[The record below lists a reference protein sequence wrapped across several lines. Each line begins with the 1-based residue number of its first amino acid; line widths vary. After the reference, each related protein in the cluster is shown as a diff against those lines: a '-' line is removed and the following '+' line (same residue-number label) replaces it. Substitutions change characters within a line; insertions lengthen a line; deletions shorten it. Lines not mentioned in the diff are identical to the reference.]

1 MEKNKSLHAYIK
13 EELLNSIKANKYKKG
28 EKIPT
33 ELELCETF
41 NVSRTTVRTALNQLT
56 LEGYLIRKQGKGTYV
71 ADEKV
76 RQTLTHT
83 VKKYSDQIA
92 VQGKTAQI
100 ELVNISV
107 VPANEYIINSLDVS
121 LKDPIQR
128 IERVRKA
135 NGAPTQYE
143 IAYIPWE
150 IAPGLTKKHAE
161 TSLYT
166 SLTDEFGVQIAKTT
180 EHIEIALADERICYY
195 LNCEE
200 GLPCFYMETIA
211 ENESGKKVEF
221 SRAYYRGDKTNFLI
235 ERDYPSEH

>member
-1 MEKNKSLHAYIK
+1 MEKSKSLHAYIK
-13 EELLNSIKANKYKKG
+13 EELLTDIKSNKYKKG

-33 ELELCETF
+33 ELKLCETY

-56 LEGYLIRKQGKGTYV
+56 LEGYLVRKQGKGTFV

-76 RQTLTHT
+76 KQTLTHT

-92 VQGKTAQI
+92 VQGKTAEI
-100 ELVNISV
+100 MLVDISV
-107 VPANEYIINSLDVS
+107 VPANDVVINALDVS
-121 LKDPIQR
+121 HKDPIQR

-135 NGAPTQYE
+135 NGEPTQYE
-143 IAYIPWE
+143 IAYIPWHV
-150 IAPGLTKKHAE
+150 APGITKEHAE
-161 TSLYT
+161 SSLYS
-166 SLTDEFGVQIAKTT
+166 SLKKDFDVSISKTT

-200 GLPCFYMETIA
+200 DLPCFYMETIA
-211 ENESGKKVEF
+211 KNEKGQKVEF

-235 ERDYPSEH
+235 EREYPTE